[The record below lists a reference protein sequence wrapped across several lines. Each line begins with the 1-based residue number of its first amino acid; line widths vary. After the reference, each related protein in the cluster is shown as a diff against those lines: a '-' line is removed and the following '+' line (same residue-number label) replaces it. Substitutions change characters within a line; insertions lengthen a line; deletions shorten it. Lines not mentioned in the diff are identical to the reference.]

1 MNTIRITRGNE
12 KFYRENRIKVYVND
26 NFVVELKQKESKD
39 IQIATETVEVFAKT
53 SLFYKSPTEIFQC
66 EENSEIEVIMNPS
79 FRIHPIQISL
89 LFIPIYIAIIIQCEN
104 IYVKIA
110 ASIVLLSLFIGE
122 IIQTKRVMKKGILIS
137 KK

>member
-12 KFYRENRIKVYVND
+12 KFYRENRIKVYLND
-26 NFVVELKQKESKD
+26 NFVGEFKQKESKD

-79 FRIHPIQISL
+79 FRIHPIQICAP
-89 LFIPIYIAIIIQCEN
+89 FIPIYIAIMIRSEN
-104 IYVKIA
+104 VYIKIA

-122 IIQTKRVMKKGILIS
+122 IIQIRRAMKKGILIS